1 MAPPRP
7 WWRRAV
13 ASLKDHR
20 SLCATKLAGP
30 WRRSGGDSSLEAAV
44 IRATSHDERSANQ
57 KQAGRLFA
65 WTRSSPDCFDLVM
78 QAITHRVSRTRSW
91 PVALKAL
98 MLAHGLL
105 LCSAS
110 ASTSRHG
117 LPFDLSDFCDCSAKP
132 PMAQGFSAFIRAYFH
147 FLNYRYTLS
156 EEQQQGGSDCY
167 SLERLETMQRLLD
180 LMMQVKPTPEIKME
194 LVLEAMD
201 CVLVEIFEVY
211 SGICSGIASFL
222 VGIGELSSRR
232 RGGEQERRR
241 ASKGIRVL
249 RKAGEQCSQLSA
261 YFEMCREWGILNT
274 TEFPPVE
281 RIQEADIREL
291 EKMVMGS
298 IPKGDVEALGGRRN
312 GGVREEEK
320 MCLVGCS
327 KTIVTDK
334 WEVFDDDRGVG
345 KEYFGN
351 PFVGSSWEVVPF
363 QPSAAPLENKN
374 SIEWV

>member
-1 MAPPRP
+1 MTPPRP

-13 ASLKDHR
+13 ATLKDHR
-20 SLCATKLAGP
+20 SLCATKMTVP
-30 WRRSGGDSSLEAAV
+30 WRHSGGDSNLEAAV

-65 WTRSSPDCFDLVM
+65 WAHSSPTSFDLIM
-78 QAITHRVSRTRSW
+78 QAITRRVSRTRSW

-105 LCSAS
+105 LCCSAS
-110 ASTSRHG
+110 AATSSRLG
-117 LPFDLSDFCDCSAKP
+117 LPFDLSGFCDRSAKP
-132 PMAQGFSAFIRAYFH
+132 PKAERFSAFIRAYFY
-147 FLNYRYTLS
+147 FLNYRYTLP

-180 LMMQVKPTPEIKME
+180 LMMQIKPTPEIKME

-211 SGICSGIASFL
+211 SSICSGIASFL
-222 VGIGELSSRR
+222 VGIVGLSSRR

-241 ASKGIRVL
+241 ALQGIRVL

-261 YFEMCREWGILNT
+261 YFEMCRELGILNT
-274 TEFPPVE
+274 AEFPPVE
-281 RIQEADIREL
+281 RIQEEDIKEL

-298 IPKGDVEALGGRRN
+298 IPKGDLEALGGRRD

-320 MCLVGCS
+320 RCLTGRS
-327 KTIVTDK
+327 KTIVTEK
-334 WEVFDDDRGVG
+334 WEVFEDDRGVEE
-345 KEYFGN
+345 EYHGN
-351 PFVGSSWEVVPF
+351 PFVGSSWEVVPLV
-363 QPSAAPLENKN
+363 SKN
-374 SIEWV
+374 SIEGL